1 MLRAIALILLP
12 IALLAAACGG
22 GSSDDG
28 AVRESADEPV
38 EAARDA
44 GPDGIYDTA
53 DDAIVGEVADDDPAG
68 VPADDPAD
76 RPADEPDASISSNP
90 FEDFG
95 TNPADDT
102 FDLILDDQAPPA
114 SENTQAVS
122 DGSLSDNAVFGALN
136 PFTFLGG
143 MGVGPSSQEIDSD
156 LGSALL
162 TESDVPNGFD
172 PMGEFSFSTPS
183 EFGDMDMAARM
194 FGKGIEEGDFGS
206 MIMSAVM
213 SLPPEAMDELDEL
226 TGLTEADLAEIQ
238 DATDEI
244 GMEFA
249 SLEILDVDGL
259 GDAGFGMHME
269 IDFGGLFS
277 AFGVPEDDSAPTGI
291 AMDMYAFVV
300 GDRVLMTMV
309 MWPTD
314 EAPGV
319 DARALAEIMDSRA

>member
-1 MLRAIALILLP
+1 MLRALALILLP
-12 IALLAAACGG
+12 IALLVAACGG
-22 GSSDDG
+22 GSADDG

-38 EAARDA
+38 GAARDA

-53 DDAIVGEVADDDPAG
+53 DDATVGDVPDLDE
-68 VPADDPAD
+68 PADPPAVAIDPGDDIGPAD
-76 RPADEPDASISSNP
+76 TSDRSDADAVDDFVIDDASEPDASDS
-90 FEDFG
+90 
-95 TNPADDT
+95 
-102 FDLILDDQAPPA
+102 
-114 SENTQAVS
+114 TQAVS

-143 MGVGPSSQEIDSD
+143 VGGGPSLQEIDSD

-172 PMGEFSFSTPS
+172 PMGEFSFSMPS

-213 SLPPEAMDELDEL
+213 SLPPEAMDDLDEL

-238 DATDEI
+238 NATDDF

-249 SLEILDVDGL
+249 SLEILNADGL
-259 GDAGFGMHME
+259 GEAGFGMHME
-269 IDFGGLFS
+269 LDFGGLFS
-277 AFGVPEDDSAPTGI
+277 AFGAPDDDSVPAGI

-300 GDRVLMTMV
+300 GDRVLMTMM
-309 MWPTD
+309 MWPMG
-314 EAPGV
+314 EGPGA
-319 DARALAEIMDSRA
+319 DGRGLAEIMASRA